1 MRGLL
6 RMLPVVLLA
15 VLLAVVGGVGS
26 ARAQGADTVV
36 GPGESIQKAINAAD
50 PGDTIVVKGVHREDV
65 IIRKDG
71 IKLLGQDAVIEAPP
85 KSKADSRCSRVSRVP
100 EGICVL
106 GNANFETFELTGP
119 RVSDVTVSGFT
130 FRGYFEDA
138 IAVVGARDATI
149 TKNRASGRGATIVN
163 ALSVGTK
170 MISNVTRGEFPAPDE
185 SGIGV
190 NSSRNVTIAGND
202 VEGSSES
209 AVAVEAGSTS
219 VTIEDNDFTDN
230 DLGILVEEKSTG
242 ARILSNDITDSTF
255 VGTVILDSPG
265 ARVLSND
272 IRRSGDTGIA
282 IFGPERANNA
292 KVVGNNVSGSPW
304 GIFVEDAH
312 GGSFVG
318 NDIRDNCAG
327 MFFEAFKGE
336 PVGDFEVKGNTL
348 ADNTRSCRAAEFD
361 RNISGIGIAL
371 LGASDMEVTAN
382 HLSGNVPSGP
392 TRISGGVVVSK
403 DPYFRGTTFG
413 GTQKPTNNS
422 VTGNNFGN
430 NKPDIFYDKSGTGN
444 VLRPNNCD
452 TSVPSRLCN

>member
-1 MRGLL
+1 
-6 RMLPVVLLA
+6 MLPVVLLA
-15 VLLAVVGGVGS
+15 VVLAAAGGVAS

-170 MISNVTRGEFPAPDE
+170 IISNVTRGEFPAPDE

-190 NSSRNVTIAGND
+190 N
-202 VEGSSES
+202 
-209 AVAVEAGSTS
+209 
-219 VTIEDNDFTDN
+219 
-230 DLGILVEEKSTG
+230 
-242 ARILSNDITDSTF
+242 
-255 VGTVILDSPG
+255 
-265 ARVLSND
+265 
-272 IRRSGDTGIA
+272 
-282 IFGPERANNA
+282 
-292 KVVGNNVSGSPW
+292 
-304 GIFVEDAH
+304 
-312 GGSFVG
+312 
-318 NDIRDNCAG
+318 
-327 MFFEAFKGE
+327 
-336 PVGDFEVKGNTL
+336 
-348 ADNTRSCRAAEFD
+348 
-361 RNISGIGIAL
+361 
-371 LGASDMEVTAN
+371 
-382 HLSGNVPSGP
+382 
-392 TRISGGVVVSK
+392 
-403 DPYFRGTTFG
+403 
-413 GTQKPTNNS
+413 
-422 VTGNNFGN
+422 
-430 NKPDIFYDKSGTGN
+430 
-444 VLRPNNCD
+444 
-452 TSVPSRLCN
+452 